1 MENVILDKL
10 GNAFNFWLTEFELI
24 AVPSQFNVA
33 ANIESLERYCPTR
46 LEITVDLQQ
55 FIPII
60 FFINL

>member
-24 AVPSQFNVA
+24 AVPSQFNIA

-46 LEITVDLQQ
+46 LEITMDLQ
-55 FIPII
+55 
-60 FFINL
+60 